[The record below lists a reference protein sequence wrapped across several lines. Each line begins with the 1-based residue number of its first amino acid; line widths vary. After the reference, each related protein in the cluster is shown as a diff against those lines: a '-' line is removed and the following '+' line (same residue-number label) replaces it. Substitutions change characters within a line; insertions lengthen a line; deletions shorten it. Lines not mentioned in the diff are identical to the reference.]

1 MEKIWKHSKVILY
14 LSLLIRVV
22 NLKYL
27 KLAHQSGGSVHTIE
41 EDLDSLYKLKENEC
55 FTFMGKRYMIKNG
68 ALMPLILD

>member
-1 MEKIWKHSKVILY
+1 
-14 LSLLIRVV
+14 VV